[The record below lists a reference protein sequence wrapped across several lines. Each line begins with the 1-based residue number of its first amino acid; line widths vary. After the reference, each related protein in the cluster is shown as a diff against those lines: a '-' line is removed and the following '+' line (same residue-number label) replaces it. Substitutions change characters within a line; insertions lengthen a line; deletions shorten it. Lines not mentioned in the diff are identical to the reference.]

1 MKREEF
7 QKKLLELGELAK
19 KQENRLSGTAVKEFF
34 GEMELSEE
42 QYQMIFA
49 YLASRRITV
58 EGYIPAQQKE
68 KEEVPMT
75 PEEVH
80 FLENYKEELG
90 YLQLLKEDELL
101 ELCREAEETG
111 ETMVKARLT
120 EQLLPEVLR
129 LADGFRGQGLLL
141 GDLVQEGNIGL
152 MLALETLG
160 MRSEGISALDY
171 LRQEIC
177 MAMKQAIEENQTE
190 KQAGN
195 LVADKLNELS
205 DNIKKLS
212 EELGDKVSLEELSA
226 FTDMP
231 VEEIEE
237 LLKLAGEKIEDEEEP
252 KEEEKKER

>member
-1 MKREEF
+1 
-7 QKKLLELGELAK
+7 
-19 KQENRLSGTAVKEFF
+19 
-34 GEMELSEE
+34 
-42 QYQMIFA
+42 
-49 YLASRRITV
+49 
-58 EGYIPAQQKE
+58 
-68 KEEVPMT
+68 
-75 PEEVH
+75 
-80 FLENYKEELG
+80 
-90 YLQLLKEDELL
+90 
-101 ELCREAEETG
+101 
-111 ETMVKARLT
+111 
-120 EQLLPEVLR
+120 
-129 LADGFRGQGLLL
+129 
-141 GDLVQEGNIGL
+141 
-152 MLALETLG
+152 
-160 MRSEGISALDY
+160 
-171 LRQEIC
+171 